1 MKIYVAF
8 FLKIEGV
15 GKMINVAFNGV
26 LVCMQEGY
34 FLNVLLFKLQ
44 INSTTNWNIYFSK
57 SVLDSLVAVMYV

>member
-1 MKIYVAF
+1 
-8 FLKIEGV
+8 
-15 GKMINVAFNGV
+15 MINVAFNGV

-57 SVLDSLVAVMYV
+57 SELDSIY